1 MAVVRIGDKV
11 INPTGF
17 GFMVKIVT
25 SRTANT
31 IATKHQNGSSDDHR
45 ASLADFRLCT
55 GEAAEAIVA
64 RILQIERNI
73 ADERKEQSELY
84 NSLEKLE

>member
-1 MAVVRIGDKV
+1 MAEVRIGDKV
-11 INPTGF
+11 IKATGF

-25 SRTANT
+25 ARTANT
-31 IATKHQNGSSDDHR
+31 IATKYKNGSSGDHR
-45 ASLADFRLCT
+45 ASLAGFRLCT
-55 GEAAEAIVA
+55 GETAEAKVA